1 VNSVN
6 ALAVMLKAPVAGLV
20 KTRMVPPLTH
30 EQAARLYECLIRD
43 TFSSLA
49 ALRDIDIYAA
59 YLGPVDTVKDM
70 VPDGVGI
77 FPQSGDGLGERMFN
91 TLSHL
96 LDMGYKRCGV
106 IGSDLPD
113 LPARFIEEAFAAL
126 EGGAQLVLGPAA
138 DGGYYLAAV
147 DGPYER
153 VFTSVRYSTP
163 SVLKETL
170 ARAQEGGIRY
180 ALASPWHDIDDAGD
194 LALLKTNPSAPES
207 SRFIEGLLS

>member
-1 VNSVN
+1 VKSAN

-30 EQAARLYECLIRD
+30 EQAARLYECLAMD
-43 TFSSLA
+43 TFSSLGS
-49 ALRDIDIYAA
+49 LRNIDIYAA

-77 FPQSGDGLGERMFN
+77 FPQTGSGLGERMFN

-96 LDMGYKRCGV
+96 LEMGYKRCGV

-147 DGPYER
+147 DGPYEL
-153 VFTSVRYSTP
+153 VFTSISYSTP

-170 ARAQEGGIRY
+170 ARAAEGGIRY
-180 ALASPWHDIDDAGD
+180 ALASPWQDIDDAGD
-194 LALLKTNPSAPES
+194 LALLEANPSAPES